1 MDNLWQ
7 SIFASTGV
15 APILI
20 GGSGVVMCLVG
31 VFYFLRAAPH
41 KTNDIDWVTLFTID
55 PRIWSE
61 FFLYLYAQEGQVLVR
76 RGWKWL
82 QLGLILIVAALLI
95 QAMFEIALI
104 I

>member
-7 SIFASTGV
+7 SVLASTGV

-20 GGSGVVMCLVG
+20 GGSGLVMCLVG
-31 VFYFLRAAPH
+31 ASYFLRGHPH
-41 KTNDIDWVTLFTID
+41 KTDDIYWVTLFTID
-55 PRIWSE
+55 PRLWCE
-61 FFLYLYAQEGQVLVR
+61 FFLYVYTPEGQVLVR
-76 RGWKWL
+76 RGWKWFVW
-82 QLGLILIVAALLI
+82 GLFLIVAALLI